1 MNKNN
6 NKRLIGTNVLM
17 VAALAFGQVA
27 WAETNFVDQVAARRG
42 DIRGIFSDTDTHHVF
57 VMNGGSLGILN
68 NSKLHVLF
76 DNSPEALLG
85 NGEAVIGE
93 NPYGDPAIADVFDG
107 GRLEV
112 DGKIR
117 IGVLGNGTLNVTD
130 GGKVYSHSE
139 SLVGGYSGESYYGG
153 TGTVNIKG
161 ENSLWGINSTYGLDV
176 NNNGTLNIEN
186 GGKVGLAIDSGFP
199 RPDIRVQLGGAINVA
214 GVDSQLGHLNKINV
228 DGELNVSDGGVAS
241 ALDVYVGRTG
251 ALALD
256 NGGVLGKVPL
266 GMDMGSRLV
275 VHNYGT
281 VSGDGG
287 RIDGDVINY
296 GLISPGN
303 SPGILTIT
311 GDLTLKN
318 DSVLHME
325 IFGPTAYDQLI
336 IGGNFVAGG
345 VLELDFGGYTPGFDT
360 AYDLFRVSRMSGD
373 FSEIRYLNL
382 AENFDTDLLSR
393 GFDNGIF
400 RLIMASN
407 DDPVIPGDPGN
418 NTVPEPSSGLLIAL
432 GGLAMLMLRR
442 RNSAISL
449 I

>member
-1 MNKNN
+1 M
-6 NKRLIGTNVLM
+6 
-17 VAALAFGQVA
+17 
-27 WAETNFVDQVAARRG
+27 
-42 DIRGIFSDTDTHHVF
+42 
-57 VMNGGSLGILN
+57 
-68 NSKLHVLF
+68 
-76 DNSPEALLG
+76 
-85 NGEAVIGE
+85 
-93 NPYGDPAIADVFDG
+93 
-107 GRLEV
+107 LEE
-112 DGKIR
+112 R
-117 IGVLGNGTLNVTD
+117 
-130 GGKVYSHSE
+130 
-139 SLVGGYSGESYYGG
+139 
-153 TGTVNIKG
+153 
-161 ENSLWGINSTYGLDV
+161 
-176 NNNGTLNIEN
+176 
-186 GGKVGLAIDSGFP
+186 
-199 RPDIRVQLGGAINVA
+199 
-214 GVDSQLGHLNKINV
+214 
-228 DGELNVSDGGVAS
+228 
-241 ALDVYVGRTG
+241 G

-266 GMDMGSRLV
+266 GMDMSSRLV

-281 VSGDGG
+281 VSGDDG

-360 AYDLFRVSRMSGD
+360 AYDLFQVSRMSGN

-407 DDPVIPGDPGN
+407 DGPVIPGDPGN
-418 NTVPEPSSGLLIAL
+418 NAVPEPSSGLLIAL

-442 RNSAISL
+442 RNSPISL